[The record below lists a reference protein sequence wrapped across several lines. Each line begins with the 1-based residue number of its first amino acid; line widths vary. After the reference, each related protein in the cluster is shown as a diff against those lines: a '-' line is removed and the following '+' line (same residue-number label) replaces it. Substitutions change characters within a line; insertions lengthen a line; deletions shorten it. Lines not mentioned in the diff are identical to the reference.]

1 MAIFPWLGLL
11 KETWSGSENQY
22 EPKDQWTS
30 LSCLGLGFQGPTME
44 LGMAHRGLNRLS
56 LK

>member
-30 LSCLGLGFQGPTME
+30 LSFLGLGFQGPTME